1 MRKNLLLLGTLAAL
15 LPGAALAVLTVD
27 LGDPAEHEW
36 TVTYLFETGGV
47 GKTSMD
53 VLPYDF
59 DEMEI
64 LDAAPERG
72 GEAFDYEEINEGEE
86 KKPKF
91 RVLFPEP
98 LGPNE
103 RMRFRVVARMKD
115 PEAYF
120 LDVAKL
126 NFLYQTGHEIN
137 VTLPAGFLPIYTDEP
152 MELKWTQNR
161 VILSSAGGELR
172 PIVIFA
178 RSCAGD

>member
-1 MRKNLLLLGTLAAL
+1 MKYALPLLATLAVI
-15 LPGAALAVLTVD
+15 LPGTASAVLTVD
-27 LGDPAEHEW
+27 LGDPAGHEW

-72 GEAFDYEEINEGEE
+72 GEAFEHEAINEGEE

-91 RVLFPEP
+91 RILFPEP
-98 LGPNE
+98 LEPNE
-103 RMRFRVVARMKD
+103 RIRFRVVARMKD

-137 VTLPAGFLPIYTDEP
+137 VTLPEGYLPIYTDEP

-161 VILSSAGGELR
+161 VILSSAGGKLR
-172 PIVIFA
+172 PIVVFA
-178 RSCAGD
+178 RSCD

>member
-1 MRKNLLLLGTLAAL
+1 MRNALLILALAAAL
-15 LPGAALAVLTVD
+15 VPGAARAVLTVE
-27 LGDPAEHEW
+27 LGDPASHEW
-36 TVTYLFETGGV
+36 TATYLFEAGGV
-47 GKTSMD
+47 GKTSME

-64 LDAAPERG
+64 LDATPEKG
-72 GEAFDYEEINEGEE
+72 GEALEWKPIHEGEE
-86 KKPKF
+86 KKPKYE
-91 RVLFPEP
+91 VIFPEP
-98 LGPNE
+98 LGPNQ
-103 RMRFRVVARMKD
+103 RFRFRVVARMKD

-137 VTLPAGFLPIYTDEP
+137 VTLPAGYYPIYTDEP

-161 VILSSAGGELR
+161 VVLSSRGGQLR

-178 RSCAGD
+178 RGCE